1 MTYPGNE
8 EAPRRETGGPANS
21 FLVADGNA
29 GMCECLARALADHS
43 NVQHVLMYPAVRQC
57 RPVVRLVN
65 GYTRRIRMD
74 ARCGQLMHIADG
86 GHYVTC
92 ERYGRAV

>member
-1 MTYPGNE
+1 MINPWNE
-8 EAPRRETGGPANS
+8 EAPRRETGGPATT
-21 FLVADGNA
+21 FLAADANA
-29 GMCECLARALADHS
+29 GTCGCLARAQAEHS
-43 NVQHVLMYPAVRQC
+43 DVQHMLMYPAVRQC

-74 ARCGQLMHIADG
+74 ARCGQLMHVADG

-92 ERYGRAV
+92 SQYRRAV